1 ASGCTVALPNTLPE
15 VIAARMAQL
24 TPASRRLLQTAAV
37 LGPACVQPALQALW
51 QGQEVL
57 IPLLQELQRQAFY
70 TSQTSSPEP
79 AYSFTHAL
87 RWEVAYASLA
97 APERQILH
105 RAAAQMLETYTAG
118 DREQHDGW
126 LACHYTHGAQAPVAI
141 RVLSRIAVQAVTHYA
156 HIEA

>member
-1 ASGCTVALPNTLPE
+1 SLELLHALTASTQVPSAVIQTLVHHTQGHPLFLEELLRFVTGHPASGCTVALPNTLPE

-70 TSQTSSPEP
+70 PSQTSSPEP

-97 APERQILH
+97 APARQILH
-105 RAAAQMLETYTAG
+105 RAAAQML
-118 DREQHDGW
+118 
-126 LACHYTHGAQAPVAI
+126 
-141 RVLSRIAVQAVTHYA
+141 
-156 HIEA
+156 